1 MDMLLGFLFIL
12 VIVAILGSVTGISI
26 YFEKKKKKRKK
37 REFDEMLVHVRER
50 AQRERLA
57 KERVEES
64 WPVPVDEVSGFFGC
78 KCRFIRKGKGCE
90 LLDAYD
96 SELERG
102 RKEGFL
108 PVLVSVGFYKQMLES
123 ELDCGMTMAE
133 QRQKAKSII
142 ADVREEKILSA
153 YLSEHMPDDAVVN
166 GEGGDCDMAEE
177 PEVDDLMQPA
187 SPGEA
192 FIIAE
197 LPVER
202 PEDIFAWIPVGG
214 WNECPDLDVHVAFA
228 RHWYEKYGA
237 IPASITEDTI
247 EYVVRKPLD
256 KIEAKRVACE
266 QYAYSPDIVEQG
278 TPLPCLADLLSRT
291 RVWFFWWD

>member
-1 MDMLLGFLFIL
+1 
-12 VIVAILGSVTGISI
+12 
-26 YFEKKKKKRKK
+26 
-37 REFDEMLVHVRER
+37 
-50 AQRERLA
+50 
-57 KERVEES
+57 
-64 WPVPVDEVSGFFGC
+64 
-78 KCRFIRKGKGCE
+78 
-90 LLDAYD
+90 
-96 SELERG
+96 
-102 RKEGFL
+102 
-108 PVLVSVGFYKQMLES
+108 
-123 ELDCGMTMAE
+123 
-133 QRQKAKSII
+133 
-142 ADVREEKILSA
+142 
-153 YLSEHMPDDAVVN
+153 
-166 GEGGDCDMAEE
+166 MAEE

-228 RHWYEKYGA
+228 RHWHEKYGA

>member
-1 MDMLLGFLFIL
+1 MLIGLAIAALFASLI
-12 VIVAILGSVTGISI
+12 GINI
-26 YFEKKKKKRKK
+26 YIENRKKRRKK

-57 KERVEES
+57 KENGEES
-64 WPVPVDEVSGFFGC
+64 WPVSLEEVSGFFGC
-78 KCRFIRKGKGCE
+78 KCRFIRKGKGSE

-108 PVLVSVGFYKQMLES
+108 PVLVSVGFYKQMCES
-123 ELDCGMTMAE
+123 EQACGMTMAE

-153 YLSEHMPDDAVVN
+153 YLSDHMPDDAVVN
-166 GEGGDCDMAEE
+166 GEGGDCDLAEE
-177 PEVDDLMQPA
+177 TESDDLMQPA

-192 FIIAE
+192 FIIVE

-214 WNECPDLDVHVAFA
+214 WNECPELDTHVAFV
-228 RHWYEKYGA
+228 RNWYEKYGA
-237 IPASITEDTI
+237 LPASITEDAI

>member
-1 MDMLLGFLFIL
+1 
-12 VIVAILGSVTGISI
+12 
-26 YFEKKKKKRKK
+26 
-37 REFDEMLVHVRER
+37 MLVHVRER

-64 WPVPVDEVSGFFGC
+64 WPVPVDEVSAFLGC

-166 GEGGDCDMAEE
+166 GEGETVTWLRNRKSMISCSLH
-177 PEVDDLMQPA
+177 PR
-187 SPGEA
+187 
-192 FIIAE
+192 
-197 LPVER
+197 ER
-202 PEDIFAWIPVGG
+202 
-214 WNECPDLDVHVAFA
+214 
-228 RHWYEKYGA
+228 
-237 IPASITEDTI
+237 
-247 EYVVRKPLD
+247 
-256 KIEAKRVACE
+256 
-266 QYAYSPDIVEQG
+266 
-278 TPLPCLADLLSRT
+278 LS
-291 RVWFFWWD
+291 